1 MVYYIGKSSI
11 KNHPL
16 NQSIVSLNITFL
28 GTGTSSGVP
37 MIGCGCEVCTSTNP
51 KDNRLRSSL
60 LVKSETTTIVVDAT
74 PDFRQQM
81 LREKIMGIDALLLTH
96 PHKDH
101 LGGLDDTRAFQFF
114 QKRATKVYG
123 NAMTLEGVK
132 HELPYAFEG
141 PKYPGTPEIDL
152 YEVGLQ
158 PFTIG
163 NIEII
168 PILVWHL
175 KMPVYGYR
183 FGNFTYITDA
193 NHIDDSELD
202 KMRGSDTLV
211 LNALRNEPHI
221 SHFNLQQA
229 INVANEVKPKK
240 TYFTHISHQLGLHDD
255 VNSILS
261 PDMELSWD
269 GMKLT
274 F

>member
-1 MVYYIGKSSI
+1 
-11 KNHPL
+11 
-16 NQSIVSLNITFL
+16 
-28 GTGTSSGVP
+28 
-37 MIGCGCEVCTSTNP
+37 MIGCGCEVCTSTNS

-60 LVKSETTTIVVDAT
+60 LVRSETTTIVIDAT

-101 LGGLDDTRAFQFF
+101 IGGLDDTRAFQFF

-123 NAMTLEGVK
+123 NAMTLKGVR

-152 YEVGLQ
+152 HEIDLQ

-163 NIEII
+163 DIYII

-183 FGNFTYITDA
+183 F
-193 NHIDDSELD
+193 
-202 KMRGSDTLV
+202 
-211 LNALRNEPHI
+211 
-221 SHFNLQQA
+221 
-229 INVANEVKPKK
+229 
-240 TYFTHISHQLGLHDD
+240 
-255 VNSILS
+255 
-261 PDMELSWD
+261 
-269 GMKLT
+269 
-274 F
+274 